1 MRCICYLVWW
11 AKWTVWCDIFSGKIS
26 YLWLM
31 FRNYKYSST
40 IKCIINE
47 VVLASSFTVVENHP
61 KMRRLCNNFQSLWV
75 MKRVDNWRSS
85 PKIVLKLNFVTK
97 TVLLST
103 SFLITIQKFTNNRIG
118 VQNLMVTPS
127 KLRRFETLP
136 NSDSRMFY
144 FLQLKTSSEPS
155 YY

>member
-11 AKWTVWCDIFSGKIS
+11 AKCTVWCDIFSGKIS

-31 FRNYKYSST
+31 FRNCKYSST
-40 IKCIINE
+40 IKCINE
-47 VVLASSFTVVENHP
+47 VVLASSQWLKITHKRDFCAIIFNH
-61 KMRRLCNNFQSLWV
+61 CELWV

-103 SFLITIQKFTNNRIG
+103 YFLITIQKFTNNRIG
-118 VQNLMVTPS
+118 VQNLMIHWSLDIVDPRYS
-127 KLRRFETLP
+127 KV
-136 NSDSRMFY
+136 
-144 FLQLKTSSEPS
+144 
-155 YY
+155 